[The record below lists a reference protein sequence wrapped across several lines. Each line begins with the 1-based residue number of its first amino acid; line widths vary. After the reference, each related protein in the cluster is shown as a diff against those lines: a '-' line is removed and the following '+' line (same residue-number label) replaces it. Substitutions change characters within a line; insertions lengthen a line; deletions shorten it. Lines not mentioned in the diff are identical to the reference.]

1 LKLRAEGK
9 RLRAETAGVIE
20 QRAATGDVQSTTADD
35 IAAILRDAG
44 VLPSSVSSAAEAGL
58 ALLTPPTA
66 VAGGWEVHV
75 ALPPGVVVSKIKK
88 RLAELASALDT
99 IPQKVSISRL
109 GESERRVAIRVWG
122 ELPLSGPGGTSPLVS
137 APQWDVTRGIPLGVD
152 IDGERV
158 SVDIVRALHGLMC
171 AGTGGGKTNAA
182 RLLALAFVLDPTA
195 ELHILDGKPDG
206 AWAAFAPHCGEYV
219 EVQEADDLER
229 AAVALERLVDDM
241 RDRMARRARGEQL
254 PFSLVILDEFQEIT
268 GRLSGAGMGADS
280 PTARARAALATLA
293 RRARSA
299 NMRLLLVTQ
308 QFDGQTRDAGVEAN
322 LTWRWCGSGP
332 TPDMSRAAL
341 GPRVAALG
349 LDASRDIVPG

>member
-1 LKLRAEGK
+1 RLIGQGVHMVCRRCTVEGQLRRYYEGNDPNNRLRPDMIDRYDRARAELLRHRDEHRAGRYARYSLAGAGVVAEGGWIASLVDLLPSGHVALDLAMLGINTGVALKLRAEGR
-9 RLRAETAGVIE
+9 RLRAETAGVVE

-35 IAAILRDAG
+35 IAAMLRDAG

-75 ALPPGVVVSKIKK
+75 ALPPGVVVSKIK
-88 RLAELASALDT
+88 RRSAELASALDT
-99 IPQKVSISRL
+99 IPQKVSVSKI
-109 GESERRVAIRVWG
+109 GESERRVAIRVWE

-171 AGTGGGKTNAA
+171 AGTGGGKTSAA
-182 RLLALAFVLDPTA
+182 RLVALAFVLDPTA

-219 EVQEADDLER
+219 EVQE
-229 AAVALERLVDDM
+229 
-241 RDRMARRARGEQL
+241 
-254 PFSLVILDEFQEIT
+254 
-268 GRLSGAGMGADS
+268 
-280 PTARARAALATLA
+280 
-293 RRARSA
+293 
-299 NMRLLLVTQ
+299 
-308 QFDGQTRDAGVEAN
+308 
-322 LTWRWCGSGP
+322 
-332 TPDMSRAAL
+332 
-341 GPRVAALG
+341 
-349 LDASRDIVPG
+349 